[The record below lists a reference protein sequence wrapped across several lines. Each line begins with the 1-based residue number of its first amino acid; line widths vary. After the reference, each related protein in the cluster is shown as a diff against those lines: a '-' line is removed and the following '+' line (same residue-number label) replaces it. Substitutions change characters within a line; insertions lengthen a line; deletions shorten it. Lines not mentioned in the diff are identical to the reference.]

1 MTSNVSLQNGGFGSN
16 QYTRRMMLMNAW
28 AGLAWGRA
36 DESLGWLRVGAGP
49 GLHIRNLGDIQ
60 GDEFADASI
69 QCHIINHC

>member
-1 MTSNVSLQNGGFGSN
+1 
-16 QYTRRMMLMNAW
+16 MNAW